1 MPTVPVYQRQS
12 QSQAAPVNT
21 QDLRIP
27 KDNAFTALADVG
39 SNALGIYQQQRERED
54 LAFAQNALMQF
65 NQQADDLINNPQ
77 TGLLT
82 KQGANAIGQSE
93 QVASQLS

>member
-65 NQQADDLINNPQ
+65 NQQADDLMNNPQ

-82 KQGANAIGQSE
+82 KQEPTLLARANR
-93 QVASQLS
+93 